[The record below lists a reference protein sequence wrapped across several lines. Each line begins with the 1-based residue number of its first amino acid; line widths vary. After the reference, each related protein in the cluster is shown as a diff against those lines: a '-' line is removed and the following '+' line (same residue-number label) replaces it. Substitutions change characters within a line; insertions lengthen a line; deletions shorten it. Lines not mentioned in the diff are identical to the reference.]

1 MSTVSDPS
9 AARPAGA
16 GAPLYQATLQQ
27 VAQQSSVVMGKLVQA
42 ARGVLQAQEAALR
55 DLRERDNVANA
66 ANQLRRFEPQLCLDY
81 PEVLLAVFASPGGS
95 KKAAVLSVSEVQFD
109 QLELMDEA
117 EVHTNVTLARIQQLA
132 LQAAQAEL
140 AELNTL
146 VSSVQGLRAVRA
158 EHNPLRPEVF
168 VKALKEVVE
177 QTQVAPPMQLL
188 WFNAMSAALGPEL
201 RSLYA
206 DVCARLRKQG
216 VVSVAYAV
224 RGASPPKAAPTQPGA
239 AGGAPAV
246 PPIPAG
252 NSTSSPGPAPVRRGN
267 DALLTLDKLRRLLSG
282 ELAPKPT
289 SSRLDQ
295 FASQFASQFEISGP
309 ASGPATDFDATVPA
323 ALEALT
329 EMKQVDRVVQTLQ
342 QRRLQDSR
350 VQPEQ
355 HTIEGQRI
363 ALRNQARDTAQALSL
378 EVVTLM
384 VDNMAHDVRLLEPVR
399 QVIRNL
405 EPPLSRLALV
415 DPRFFSDKQHPAR
428 RLLQAL
434 TLRSMAFD
442 SPIAQGFDVFMQQV
456 QNTLAPLFRAPI
468 ESADVFETKLAK
480 LQQEW
485 SQRDQA
491 AEKDRQAAVEVL
503 QHAEAR
509 NLLAEKIALGI
520 ENQPDAD
527 RVPAVVLD
535 FLCGPWA
542 QVLAQARIKQGVG
555 SAIADKYEALISA
568 LLWSAQA
575 ELARAHA
582 AKLTRVL
589 PTLLQTLREG
599 LQTIHYPAAR
609 TSDFLDALMAI
620 HQQVFRSGSSPVAV
634 PEAVPFPFLPTASEA
649 PRTERQRPVLDDDLW
664 IAPEEALASNFVELQ
679 TTPDEGSKPA
689 EGIAPDAPVVSE
701 GGMLPGES
709 LDVDF
714 PLGSW
719 VEMWSNNQWVRSQL
733 TWASPHG
740 TLFLFTGAFG
750 TSHSMSRRSR
760 DTLLAKGKLRVLS
773 GLAVDEGALDA
784 VAQTAMRNSVDSVL

>member
-1 MSTVSDPS
+1 MSTAPDHF
-9 AARPAGA
+9 AARPAGTVA
-16 GAPLYQATLQQ
+16 SLYQATLQQ
-27 VAQQSSVVMGKLVQA
+27 VAQSGSVVMGRLVQA
-42 ARGVLQAQEAALR
+42 ARVVLQGQEAALR
-55 DLRERDNVANA
+55 DLRERDNVSTA
-66 ANQLRRFEPQLCLDY
+66 ANQLRRFEPQLCLEY
-81 PEVLLAVFASPGGS
+81 PKALLAAFASPGGS
-95 KKAAVLSVSEVQFD
+95 KKAAGLSVAEVQFD

-117 EVHTNVTLARIQQLA
+117 QVQTSVTLARIQQLA
-132 LQAAQAEL
+132 MQVAQADL

-146 VSSVQGLRAVRA
+146 VSSMQGLRAVRA

-168 VKALKEVVE
+168 VTALKEAVE
-177 QTQVAPPMQLL
+177 QTQIAPAMQLL
-188 WFNAMSAALGPEL
+188 WFNAMAAALGPEL
-201 RSLYA
+201 RTLYA

-224 RGASPPKAAPTQPGA
+224 RGGSPAKAAAEPVRA
-239 AGGAPAV
+239 ASGAPA
-246 PPIPAG
+246 PA
-252 NSTSSPGPAPVRRGN
+252 PAPVRRN
-267 DALLTLDKLRRLLSG
+267 DDALLTLDKLRRLLSG
-282 ELAPKPT
+282 ELAPQP
-289 SSRLDQ
+289 SGSRLDQ
-295 FASQFASQFEISGP
+295 FASQFARQFENSGP
-309 ASGPATDFDATVPA
+309 APDHATEFDATVPA

-342 QRRLQDSR
+342 QRRMEDSAQVR
-350 VQPEQ
+350 PEQ
-355 HTIEGQRI
+355 HSVEGQR
-363 ALRNQARDTAQALSL
+363 LVMRSQARDVAQALSL

-384 VDNMAHDVRLLEPVR
+384 VDNMAHDARLLEPVR

-415 DPRFFSDKQHPAR
+415 DPRFFTDKQHPAR

-442 SPIAQGFDVFMQQV
+442 SPMAQGFDAFLQQV

-468 ESADVFETKLAK
+468 EGAEVFETKLAI
-480 LQQEW
+480 LQQQW

-509 NLLAEKIALGI
+509 NLLAEKIALGV
-520 ENQPDAD
+520 ENLPDAY
-527 RVPAVVLD
+527 RVPSVVLD

-542 QVLAQARIKQGVG
+542 QVVAQARIKQGSG
-555 SAIADKYEALISA
+555 SAAADKYEALISA

-582 AKLTRVL
+582 AKLTRLV
-589 PTLLQTLREG
+589 PRLLETLREG
-599 LQTIHYPAAR
+599 LETIHYPASR
-609 TSDFLDALMAI
+609 TSDFLDTLMTI
-620 HQQVFRSGSSPVAV
+620 HQQIFRSGMVPAAAPASAPLPSLPVV
-634 PEAVPFPFLPTASEA
+634 SPEASRA
-649 PRTERQRPVLDDDLW
+649 ERQRPVLDDEPW
-664 IAPEEALASNFVELQ
+664 IAPQEAMASNFVELQ
-679 TTPDEGSKPA
+679 ATPDEGLK
-689 EGIAPDAPVVSE
+689 
-701 GGMLPGES
+701 PGES
-709 LDVDF
+709 AAVEPSMGPEGVTLPDASLDSADF

-760 DTLLAKGKLRVLS
+760 DTLLARGKLRLLS
-773 GLAVDEGALDA
+773 GLAVDEGALDG
-784 VAQTAMRNSVDSVL
+784 VAQTAMRNSLDSVL

>member
-1 MSTVSDPS
+1 V
-9 AARPAGA
+9 GA

-27 VAQQSSVVMGKLVQA
+27 VAHSGSVVMGRLVQA
-42 ARGVLQAQEAALR
+42 ARAVLQVQEAGLR
-55 DLRERDNVANA
+55 DLRERDNVSTA
-66 ANQLRRFEPQLCLDY
+66 ANQLRRFEPQLCLEY
-81 PEVLLAVFASPGGS
+81 PKALLAAFAGPGGS
-95 KKAAVLSVSEVQFD
+95 KKSAVLSVAEVQFD

-117 EVHTNVTLARIQQLA
+117 QVHTSVTLARIQQLA

-146 VSSVQGLRAVRA
+146 VSSMQGLRAVRA

-168 VKALKEVVE
+168 VTALKEVVE
-177 QTQVAPPMQLL
+177 QTQIAPALQLL
-188 WFNAMSAALGPEL
+188 WFNAMAAALGPEL

-224 RGASPPKAAPTQPGA
+224 RGASPGQANPDKAAPAQAQA
-239 AGGAPAV
+239 ASDAPVLARQAAASPARAAPA
-246 PPIPAG
+246 
-252 NSTSSPGPAPVRRGN
+252 RRGHE
-267 DALLTLDKLRRLLSG
+267 ALLTLDKLRRLLSG
-282 ELAPKPT
+282 ELAPPPQAT
-289 SSRLDQ
+289 RLDQ
-295 FASQFASQFEISGP
+295 FASQFASQFENSGQ
-309 ASGPATDFDATVPA
+309 ALGPATEFDATVPA

-342 QRRLQDSR
+342 QRRREDGAQVR
-350 VQPEQ
+350 PEQ
-355 HTIEGQRI
+355 HSLEGQRL
-363 ALRNQARDTAQALSL
+363 ALRSQARDVAQALSL

-415 DPRFFSDKQHPAR
+415 DPRFFTDKQHPAR

-442 SPIAQGFDVFMQQV
+442 SPLAQGFDAFMQQV

-468 ESADVFETKLAK
+468 EGAEVFETKLAG
-480 LQQEW
+480 LQQQW
-485 SQRDQA
+485 SQLDQA
-491 AEKDRQAAVEVL
+491 SETDRKAAVAVL

-509 NLLAEKIALGI
+509 NLLAEKIAHGI
-520 ENQPDAD
+520 ENLPHAHK
-527 RVPAVVLD
+527 VPSVVLD

-542 QVLAQARIKQGVG
+542 QVVAQARIKQGSG
-555 SAIADKYEALISA
+555 SAAADKYEALISA
-568 LLWSAQA
+568 LLWSAQV

-582 AKLTRVL
+582 AKLTRLV
-589 PTLLQTLREG
+589 PSLLETLREG
-599 LQTIHYPAAR
+599 LQTIHYPPAR
-609 TSDFLDALMAI
+609 TSDFLDTLMAI
-620 HQQVFRSGSSPVAV
+620 HQQVFRIGSAPEV
-634 PEAVPFPFLPTASEA
+634 PAEV
-649 PRTERQRPVLDDDLW
+649 PRTERLRPVLDDEPW
-664 IAPEEALASNFVELQ
+664 MAPQEALASNFVELQ
-679 TTPDEGSKPA
+679 ATPDDGPK
-689 EGIAPDAPVVSE
+689 
-701 GGMLPGES
+701 PGEAAVPDTA
-709 LDVDF
+709 LDGADF

-784 VAQTAMRNSVDSVL
+784 VAQTAMRNSLDSVL